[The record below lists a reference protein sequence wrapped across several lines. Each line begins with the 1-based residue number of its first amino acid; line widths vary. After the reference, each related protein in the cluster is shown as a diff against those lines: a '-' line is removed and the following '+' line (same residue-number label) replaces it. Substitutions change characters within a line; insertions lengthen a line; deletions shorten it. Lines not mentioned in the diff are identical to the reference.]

1 MGCNPTALA
10 DELGS
15 VRSGSV
21 TSFTKRPNTQRNQS
35 CPKWRYAL
43 WIYLDQRLNLKS
55 GTDVSLGSNQRAFLR
70 GGHLDSLLG
79 QLAVTR
85 GFLFDGVTG
94 FPAQC
99 TNDNSDE
106 ATPSRNPDPTKLP

>member
-10 DELGS
+10 DELGA
-15 VRSGSV
+15 VRSGLV

-43 WIYLDQRLNLKS
+43 WIYLDQRLNLM
-55 GTDVSLGSNQRAFLR
+55 SLGSNQRAFLR
-70 GGHLDSLLG
+70 GGPLDSLLG

-85 GFLFDGVTG
+85 GIRFDDVAG